1 MKNKIKDFKE
11 RCNEIR
17 SEIFDAIVSLMNKH
31 NTKVV
36 SCDLSDTPI
45 IIYDSYCDDNI
56 HTLDDIIL
64 CDNDNIIKFG
74 CSSCFSNTY
83 AYINDL
89 DIELLIDVF
98 EWVIENEDEI
108 FDED

>member
-1 MKNKIKDFKE
+1 MKNKIKDLKE

-17 SEIFDAIVSLMNKH
+17 NEICDAIVLLMNKH
-31 NTKVV
+31 NTKVI

-56 HTLDDIIL
+56 HTLDSIIL
-64 CDNDNIIKFG
+64 CDNNNIKFG
-74 CSSCFSNTY
+74 CSSCFSNIDV
-83 AYINDL
+83 YINDL
-89 DIELLIDVF
+89 DIDLLIDVY
-98 EWVIENEDEI
+98 EWVIDNENEI